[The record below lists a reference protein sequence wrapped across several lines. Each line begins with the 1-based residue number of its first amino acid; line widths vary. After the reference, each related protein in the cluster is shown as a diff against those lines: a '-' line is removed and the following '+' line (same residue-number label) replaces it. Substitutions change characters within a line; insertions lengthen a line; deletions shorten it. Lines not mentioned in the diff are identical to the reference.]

1 MERLTPSEWQRSHHS
16 VTLASC
22 CLQRAAPSEGAAAVG
37 RILPWLQSSADQA
50 QITRVA
56 PLYSFKPQLSWIPKH
71 VLSVYGLCNLE
82 PILTFILG
90 CKELLCQLV
99 LNWAGLRGSF
109 FNVVPYYWPFWCYPL
124 LWCNYCLRWSTHGQS
139 SAVILADF
147 FVNLSSYLGSFFF
160 FYLEEEGTHKKKKME
175 GWKLLGFGKKY
186 FWQWNEQKGFEQHG
200 SPAKPGNKTAPSSET
215 LPSFNYTGDIS
226 DTESDF
232 FFLHLH
238 IENTLLKILKKK

>member
-124 LWCNYCLRWSTHGQS
+124 LWCNYCLWWSTHGQS
-139 SAVILADF
+139 SAAILADF

-160 FYLEEEGTHKKKKME
+160 STWRKKGRTRKKK
-175 GWKLLGFGKKY
+175 WKVENYWVSGRNIFG
-186 FWQWNEQKGFEQHG
+186 NEM
-200 SPAKPGNKTAPSSET
+200 SRRVSNSTAHQLSQGIKLHRARKLYLPLITQVTFQT
-215 LPSFNYTGDIS
+215 LSLI
-226 DTESDF
+226 F
-232 FFLHLH
+232 FFC
-238 IENTLLKILKKK
+238 ICILKTPF

>member
-22 CLQRAAPSEGAAAVG
+22 CQHRAAPSEGAAAVG

-50 QITRVA
+50 QITHVA

-124 LWCNYCLRWSTHGQS
+124 LWCNYCLWWSTHGQS
-139 SAVILADF
+139 SAAILADF
-147 FVNLSSYLGSFFF
+147 FVNLSSYLGS
-160 FYLEEEGTHKKKKME
+160 L
-175 GWKLLGFGKKY
+175 
-186 FWQWNEQKGFEQHG
+186 
-200 SPAKPGNKTAPSSET
+200 
-215 LPSFNYTGDIS
+215 
-226 DTESDF
+226 F
-232 FFLHLH
+232 FFLLGGRRDAQ
-238 IENTLLKILKKK
+238 EKKNGRLKIIGFREEIFLAMKWAEGFRTARLTS

>member
-37 RILPWLQSSADQA
+37 RILPWLQNSADQA

-71 VLSVYGLCNLE
+71 VLSVYGLCN
-82 PILTFILG
+82 
-90 CKELLCQLV
+90 LCQLV

-124 LWCNYCLRWSTHGQS
+124 LWCNYCLWWSTHGQS
-139 SAVILADF
+139 SAAILADF
-147 FVNLSSYLGSFFF
+147 FVNLSSYLGSLFFFLLGGRRDAQETKKWKVENYWVSGRNIFGNEMSRRVSNSTAHQLSQGIKLHRARKLYLPLITQVTFQTLSLIFFF
-160 FYLEEEGTHKKKKME
+160 FFASAY
-175 GWKLLGFGKKY
+175 WKHPFK
-186 FWQWNEQKGFEQHG
+186 
-200 SPAKPGNKTAPSSET
+200 
-215 LPSFNYTGDIS
+215 
-226 DTESDF
+226 
-232 FFLHLH
+232 
-238 IENTLLKILKKK
+238 NT

>member
-22 CLQRAAPSEGAAAVG
+22 CQHRAAPSEGAAAVG

-50 QITRVA
+50 QITHVA

-124 LWCNYCLRWSTHGQS
+124 LWCNYCLWWSTHGQS
-139 SAVILADF
+139 SAAILADF
-147 FVNLSSYLGSFFF
+147 FVNLSSYLGS
-160 FYLEEEGTHKKKKME
+160 L
-175 GWKLLGFGKKY
+175 
-186 FWQWNEQKGFEQHG
+186 
-200 SPAKPGNKTAPSSET
+200 
-215 LPSFNYTGDIS
+215 
-226 DTESDF
+226 F
-232 FFLHLH
+232 FFLLGGRRDAQETKKWKVENYWVSGRNIFGNEMSRRVSNSTAHQLSQGIKLH
-238 IENTLLKILKKK
+238 RARKLYLPLITQVTFQTLSLIFFFCICILKTPF

>member
-124 LWCNYCLRWSTHGQS
+124 LWCNYCLWWSTHGQS
-139 SAVILADF
+139 SAAILADF
-147 FVNLSSYLGSFFF
+147 FVNLSSYLGS
-160 FYLEEEGTHKKKKME
+160 L
-175 GWKLLGFGKKY
+175 
-186 FWQWNEQKGFEQHG
+186 
-200 SPAKPGNKTAPSSET
+200 
-215 LPSFNYTGDIS
+215 
-226 DTESDF
+226 F
-232 FFLHLH
+232 FFLLGGRRDAQ
-238 IENTLLKILKKK
+238 EKKNGRLKIVGFREEIFLAMKWAEGFRTARLTS

>member
-50 QITRVA
+50 QITHVA

-90 CKELLCQLV
+90 CKKLLCQLV

-124 LWCNYCLRWSTHGQS
+124 LWCNYCLWWSTHGQS
-139 SAVILADF
+139 SAAILADF
-147 FVNLSSYLGSFFF
+147 C
-160 FYLEEEGTHKKKKME
+160 
-175 GWKLLGFGKKY
+175 
-186 FWQWNEQKGFEQHG
+186 
-200 SPAKPGNKTAPSSET
+200 
-215 LPSFNYTGDIS
+215 
-226 DTESDF
+226 
-232 FFLHLH
+232 
-238 IENTLLKILKKK
+238 

>member
-37 RILPWLQSSADQA
+37 RILPWLQNSADQA

-124 LWCNYCLRWSTHGQS
+124 LWCNYCLWWSTHGQS
-139 SAVILADF
+139 SAAILADF
-147 FVNLSSYLGSFFF
+147 FVNLSSYLGSLFFFLLGGRRDAQETKKWKVENYWVSGRNIFGNEMSRRVSNSTAHQLSQGIKLHRARKLYLPLITQVTFQTLSLIFFF
-160 FYLEEEGTHKKKKME
+160 FC
-175 GWKLLGFGKKY
+175 
-186 FWQWNEQKGFEQHG
+186 
-200 SPAKPGNKTAPSSET
+200 
-215 LPSFNYTGDIS
+215 IC
-226 DTESDF
+226 
-232 FFLHLH
+232 
-238 IENTLLKILKKK
+238 ILKTPF

>member
-124 LWCNYCLRWSTHGQS
+124 LWCNYCLWWSTHGQS
-139 SAVILADF
+139 SAAILADF
-147 FVNLSSYLGSFFF
+147 FVNLSSYLGS
-160 FYLEEEGTHKKKKME
+160 L
-175 GWKLLGFGKKY
+175 
-186 FWQWNEQKGFEQHG
+186 
-200 SPAKPGNKTAPSSET
+200 
-215 LPSFNYTGDIS
+215 
-226 DTESDF
+226 F
-232 FFLHLH
+232 FFLLGGRRDAQ
-238 IENTLLKILKKK
+238 EKKNGRLKIIGFREEIFLAMKWAEGFRTARLTS

>member
-90 CKELLCQLV
+90 CKKLLCQLV

-124 LWCNYCLRWSTHGQS
+124 LWCNYCLWWSTHGQS
-139 SAVILADF
+139 SAAILADF
-147 FVNLSSYLGSFFF
+147 FVNLSSYLGS
-160 FYLEEEGTHKKKKME
+160 L
-175 GWKLLGFGKKY
+175 
-186 FWQWNEQKGFEQHG
+186 
-200 SPAKPGNKTAPSSET
+200 
-215 LPSFNYTGDIS
+215 
-226 DTESDF
+226 F
-232 FFLHLH
+232 FFLLGGRRDAQ
-238 IENTLLKILKKK
+238 EKKNGRLKIVGFREEIFLAMKWAEGFRTARLTS

>member
-50 QITRVA
+50 QITHVA

-147 FVNLSSYLGSFFF
+147 FVNLSSYLGS
-160 FYLEEEGTHKKKKME
+160 L
-175 GWKLLGFGKKY
+175 
-186 FWQWNEQKGFEQHG
+186 
-200 SPAKPGNKTAPSSET
+200 
-215 LPSFNYTGDIS
+215 
-226 DTESDF
+226 F
-232 FFLHLH
+232 FFLLGGRRDAQ
-238 IENTLLKILKKK
+238 EKKNGRLKIVGFREEIFLAMKWAEGFRTARLTS

>member
-22 CLQRAAPSEGAAAVG
+22 CQHRAAPSEGAAAVG
-37 RILPWLQSSADQA
+37 RILPWLQNSADQA

-124 LWCNYCLRWSTHGQS
+124 LWCNYCLWWSTHGQS
-139 SAVILADF
+139 SAAILADF
-147 FVNLSSYLGSFFF
+147 FVNLSSYLGS
-160 FYLEEEGTHKKKKME
+160 L
-175 GWKLLGFGKKY
+175 
-186 FWQWNEQKGFEQHG
+186 
-200 SPAKPGNKTAPSSET
+200 
-215 LPSFNYTGDIS
+215 
-226 DTESDF
+226 F
-232 FFLHLH
+232 FFLLGGRRDAQETKKWKVENYWVSGRNIFGNEMSRRVSNSTAHQLSQGIKLH
-238 IENTLLKILKKK
+238 RARKLYLPLITQVTFQTLSLIFFFCICILKTPF

>member
-124 LWCNYCLRWSTHGQS
+124 LWCNYCLWWSTHGQS
-139 SAVILADF
+139 SAAILADF
-147 FVNLSSYLGSFFF
+147 FVNLSSYLGS
-160 FYLEEEGTHKKKKME
+160 L
-175 GWKLLGFGKKY
+175 
-186 FWQWNEQKGFEQHG
+186 
-200 SPAKPGNKTAPSSET
+200 
-215 LPSFNYTGDIS
+215 
-226 DTESDF
+226 F
-232 FFLHLH
+232 FFLLGGRRDAQETKKWKVENYWVSGRNIFGNEMSRRVSNSTAHQLSQGIKLH
-238 IENTLLKILKKK
+238 RARKLYLPLITQVTFQTLSLIFFFCICILKTPF

>member
-50 QITRVA
+50 QITHVA

-90 CKELLCQLV
+90 CKKLLCQLV

-147 FVNLSSYLGSFFF
+147 FVNLSSYLGS
-160 FYLEEEGTHKKKKME
+160 L
-175 GWKLLGFGKKY
+175 
-186 FWQWNEQKGFEQHG
+186 
-200 SPAKPGNKTAPSSET
+200 
-215 LPSFNYTGDIS
+215 
-226 DTESDF
+226 F
-232 FFLHLH
+232 FFLLGGRRDAQ
-238 IENTLLKILKKK
+238 EKKNGRLKIVGFREEIFLAMKWAEGFRTARLTS

>member
-1 MERLTPSEWQRSHHS
+1 MERLTPSEWQHSHHS

-71 VLSVYGLCNLE
+71 VLSVYGLCNL
-82 PILTFILG
+82 
-90 CKELLCQLV
+90 CQLV

-139 SAVILADF
+139 SAAILADF

-160 FYLEEEGTHKKKKME
+160 FYLEEEGTHKK
-175 GWKLLGFGKKY
+175 
-186 FWQWNEQKGFEQHG
+186 QKNGR
-200 SPAKPGNKTAPSSET
+200 
-215 LPSFNYTGDIS
+215 
-226 DTESDF
+226 
-232 FFLHLH
+232 
-238 IENTLLKILKKK
+238 LKIVGFREEIFLAMKWAEGFRTARLTS

>member
-90 CKELLCQLV
+90 CKKLLCQLV

-124 LWCNYCLRWSTHGQS
+124 LWCNYCLWWSTHGQS
-139 SAVILADF
+139 SAAILADF
-147 FVNLSSYLGSFFF
+147 FVNLSSYLGS
-160 FYLEEEGTHKKKKME
+160 L
-175 GWKLLGFGKKY
+175 
-186 FWQWNEQKGFEQHG
+186 
-200 SPAKPGNKTAPSSET
+200 
-215 LPSFNYTGDIS
+215 
-226 DTESDF
+226 F
-232 FFLHLH
+232 FFLLGGRRDAQ
-238 IENTLLKILKKK
+238 EKKNGRLKIIGFREEIFLAMKWAEGFRTARLTS

>member
-1 MERLTPSEWQRSHHS
+1 MQPGTNPHFH
-16 VTLASC
+16 
-22 CLQRAAPSEGAAAVG
+22 
-37 RILPWLQSSADQA
+37 I
-50 QITRVA
+50 
-56 PLYSFKPQLSWIPKH
+56 
-71 VLSVYGLCNLE
+71 
-82 PILTFILG
+82 G

-109 FNVVPYYWPFWCYPL
+109 LNVVPYYWPFWCYPL
-124 LWCNYCLRWSTHGQS
+124 LWCNYCLWWSTHGQS
-139 SAVILADF
+139 SAAILADF

-160 FYLEEEGTHKKKKME
+160 STWRKKGRTRNKKME

-232 FFLHLH
+232 FFFFC
-238 IENTLLKILKKK
+238 ICILKTPF

>member
-124 LWCNYCLRWSTHGQS
+124 LWCNYCLWWSTHGQS
-139 SAVILADF
+139 SAAILADF
-147 FVNLSSYLGSFFF
+147 C
-160 FYLEEEGTHKKKKME
+160 
-175 GWKLLGFGKKY
+175 
-186 FWQWNEQKGFEQHG
+186 
-200 SPAKPGNKTAPSSET
+200 
-215 LPSFNYTGDIS
+215 
-226 DTESDF
+226 
-232 FFLHLH
+232 
-238 IENTLLKILKKK
+238 